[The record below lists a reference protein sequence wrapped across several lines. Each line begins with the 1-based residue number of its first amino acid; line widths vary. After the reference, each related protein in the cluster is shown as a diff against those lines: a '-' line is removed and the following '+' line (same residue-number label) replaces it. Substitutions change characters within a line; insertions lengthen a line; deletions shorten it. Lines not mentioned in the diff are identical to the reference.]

1 MNKLTHTI
9 TAEQLL
15 TIYYIAC
22 NSWKA
27 KLKNYF
33 LRIDLDNKIN
43 LSSNEVE
50 QMFEAAT
57 TEQKQILNNI
67 FPNKIDLSIINDTDW
82 FYIHAHTFQWLA
94 KGNILKENIE
104 KTIRYCL
111 TSGSLYTSKCTGFD
125 INIIKVLRK
134 ATKEEIEDFYNKFP
148 EYREEPL
155 KWEDFGGL
163 KGFYVSSS
171 SSILNHIIR
180 YSADDNKNTWPTREE
195 AEAALALSQLCQ
207 WRDKYNQ
214 GWKPD
219 WNNHDDK
226 KYIIDVVSNIVQ
238 INYSYTIQNIL
249 AFKSAEIRDKFFDD
263 FKDLIEIAKPL
274 L

>member
-27 KLKNYF
+27 KLKIYF

-82 FYIHAHTFQWLA
+82 FYIDTHTFQWLA

-134 ATKEEIEDFYNKFP
+134 ATKEEIEAFYNKFP
-148 EYREEPL
+148 QYKQKP
-155 KWEDFGGL
+155 KWEDFGKINGY
-163 KGFYVSSS
+163 FISNTSD
-171 SSILNHIIR
+171 ILRILEQ
-180 YSADDNKNTWPTREE
+180 YSNCNNKNTWPTREE
-195 AEAALALSQLCQ
+195 AKAALALSQLCQ

-226 KYIIDVVSNIVQ
+226 KYTIDVISNIAQ
-238 INYSYTIQNIL
+238 TNYSHAIQNVL
-249 AFKSAEIRDKFFDD
+249 AFKSEKIVKKFLND